1 LLHGHGPFELLRLS
15 ACILSHVIIVIKI
28 DLGAGEV
35 KGISPH
41 AVQHGRGHVV
51 EVDDI
56 FVSSVVP

>member
-1 LLHGHGPFELLRLS
+1 LT
-15 ACILSHVIIVIKI
+15 HVIIVVKV

-51 EVDDI
+51 EVDEV
-56 FVSSVVP
+56 FVSGVIP